1 MCSGLRLRPTAIA
14 KVTLPTTQ
22 VSSLRQ
28 PFLNKKTFLNPRN
41 GETDTHLHVHTCTYI
56 VPVAYL
62 ETHTTQLQPTM
73 AVETVIS
80 QDCAGT
86 CRIGQDGHDS
96 A

>member
-41 GETDTHLHVHTCTYI
+41 GEYI